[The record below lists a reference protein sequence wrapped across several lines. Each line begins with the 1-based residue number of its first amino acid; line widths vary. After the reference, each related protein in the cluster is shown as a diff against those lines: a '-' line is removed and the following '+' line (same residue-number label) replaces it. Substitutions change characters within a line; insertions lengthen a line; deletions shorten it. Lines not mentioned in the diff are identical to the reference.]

1 MTRTPDSAFYTQ
13 VRYKGTQVAVIS
25 PDYSDASKFADVW
38 MAPKQGTD
46 SALGMA
52 MGHVILKE
60 FYQDKTTAYFD
71 EYVKKFTDLPY
82 LVNCAMLAMDVMCLK

>member
-1 MTRTPDSAFYTQ
+1 MPTTRTPDSPFYTQ
-13 VRYKGTQVAVIS
+13 VRYKGTQVAVVS

-60 FYQDKTTAYFD
+60 FYHDRTVPYFND
-71 EYVKKFTDLPY
+71 YVRKSTDLPF
-82 LVNCAMLAMDVMCLK
+82 LVARGYR